1 MTSKI
6 TILILIAILIAL
18 WILLNP
24 RDEFGFSFF
33 GLTTYNAVP
42 IPYFDLK
49 IYPDGVVKL
58 REGKNHF
65 ISLNETTDIFNIS
78 LSLLEKTNSS
88 IDALIIASGYDDLV
102 SVDEAILNNSFFPVY
117 VMPTP
122 NALKKF
128 NEMKKQGKKVAAIVH
143 STC

>member
-1 MTSKI
+1 MVNKI
-6 TILILIAILIAL
+6 TILILIAVLISL

-24 RDEFGFSFF
+24 RNEFGFSFY

-42 IPYFDLK
+42 VPYFDLK
-49 IYPDGVVKL
+49 IYPNGIMKIRDGKS
-58 REGKNHF
+58 HF
-65 ISLNETTDIFNIS
+65 ISLNETADIFNIS
-78 LSLLEKTNSS
+78 LNLIETTNSS
-88 IDALIIASGYDDLV
+88 IDALIIASGYENLV
-102 SVDEAILNNSFFPVY
+102 SVDEAIINNSFFPVY

-128 NEMKKQGKKVAAIVH
+128 NEMKKQGKKVAAIIH